1 MRKILPLLTVVIL
14 VLSGLGAVAYDVAK
28 KSTEIVEV
36 KGGIGHITI
45 VIENTGEF
53 NFDELKWSIS
63 VQGGVLGN
71 IDVKES
77 GYIEMFDIKT
87 TEISK
92 TDKFIFGLGKIDI
105 TIDADYADT
114 WIGTAF
120 VFGPFI
126 MNIEKM

>member
-1 MRKILPLLTVVIL
+1 MRKILPFLAVGIL
-14 VLSGLGAVAYDVAK
+14 VLGGLGAGAYDVAK

-36 KGGIGHITI
+36 KGGIGYINI
-45 VIENTGEF
+45 AIENTGEF
-53 NFDELKWSIS
+53 NFDELEWSVSI
-63 VQGGVLGN
+63 QGGVLGK

-77 GYIEMFDIKT
+77 GHIKMFDIQT

-126 MNIEKM
+126 INIEKM

>member
-1 MRKILPLLTVVIL
+1 MRKILPLLAVVIL

-36 KGGIGHITI
+36 KGGIGHINI

-77 GYIEMFDIKT
+77 GHIEMFDIKT

>member
-1 MRKILPLLTVVIL
+1 MRKILPLLAVGIL
-14 VLSGLGAVAYDVAK
+14 VLSGLGAGAYNVAK